1 MRRLFFLPVMIA
13 LASSPALSEPT
24 REEVMAG
31 AERCDGIA
39 DNRVWL
45 DCFYGSAQPMR
56 SLLNLPPANP
66 AQVRLVPPR
75 GAEPLY
81 QSRHTASAR
90 AAKEETG
97 GFWSAVVGNTRP
109 EASNIALTKYEF
121 DRSGAVTVSL
131 ADGQVW
137 RQISADIDVGLHA
150 AIPAA
155 VCAAITSAIA
165 GAETA
170 AIARVKAEAVA
181 VGDRPVIA
189 LVAIVIRVV
198 VVGPGSI
205 AGGAGAVHDAAAE
218 HRQGGDGKNG
228 GKFLHGLW
236 SRDDRSKMTQVG
248 GRSETRP
255 ELG

>member
-1 MRRLFFLPVMIA
+1 MRRLFLMPVMIA
-13 LASSPALSEPT
+13 LASNAALAEPT
-24 REEVMAG
+24 RDEVMAG

-56 SLLNLPPANP
+56 ALLNLPPANP

-137 RQISADIDVGLHA
+137 RQISSDLTRARWKAPAGNYRVDISAGLGDTFDMRVRGEKG
-150 AIPAA
+150 AIYRMRR
-155 VCAAITSAIA
+155 V
-165 GAETA
+165 TA
-170 AIARVKAEAVA
+170 
-181 VGDRPVIA
+181 RP
-189 LVAIVIRVV
+189 
-198 VVGPGSI
+198 
-205 AGGAGAVHDAAAE
+205 
-218 HRQGGDGKNG
+218 
-228 GKFLHGLW
+228 
-236 SRDDRSKMTQVG
+236 
-248 GRSETRP
+248 
-255 ELG
+255 